1 MEQTCPYFPK
11 CGGCAAR
18 NVPYD
23 RQLAQKTAYIRGLL
37 RPFGGRVEPCQGGP
51 TEACRNKVHLA
62 FCRENGAVR
71 AGFFDRVT
79 HRVVPVKRCPMHG
92 DWYEKLVRAAE
103 AWATRC
109 CVVPYEPRTGKGS
122 LRFLAAR

>member
-37 RPFGGRVEPCQGGP
+37 RPFGGRV
-51 TEACRNKVHLA
+51 
-62 FCRENGAVR
+62 
-71 AGFFDRVT
+71 
-79 HRVVPVKRCPMHG
+79 
-92 DWYEKLVRAAE
+92 
-103 AWATRC
+103 
-109 CVVPYEPRTGKGS
+109 
-122 LRFLAAR
+122 